1 MHTSDQLLTSKQ
13 AAKALG
19 ITREALGYRKRKGYI
34 TPART
39 VAMPHGI
46 TQNFWS
52 RESIVAEKERSERSL
67 MELYTQKAEKA
78 GKKTEKARTRTIN
91 IPKTVTQIT
100 LTFLEE

>member
-1 MHTSDQLLTSKQ
+1 MQETDQLLTSKQ

-19 ITREALGYRKRKGYI
+19 ITREALGYRKRKGFI
-34 TPART
+34 TPT
-39 VAMPHGI
+39 KSVVLPQGI

-78 GKKTEKARTRTIN
+78 GKKTEKVRTRTFN